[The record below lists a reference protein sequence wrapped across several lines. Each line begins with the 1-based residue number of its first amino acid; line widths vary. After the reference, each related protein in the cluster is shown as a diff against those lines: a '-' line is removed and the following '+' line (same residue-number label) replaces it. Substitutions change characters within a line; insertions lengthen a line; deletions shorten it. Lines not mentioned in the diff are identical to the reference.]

1 MKAYLTRFTIP
12 SKATQEA
19 ALEQAVNN
27 RTCYKNLYPFHVFP
41 GWEGE
46 SLTFG
51 PITVL
56 YGGNGS
62 GKSTLLNLIGDKVGL
77 ARRSPY
83 NRAAFFRDF
92 VELCRCQGAERVPQ
106 GSQVLTSDDVFDDLL
121 DLRSLNDGI
130 DLARGELLGEYRS
143 LRESGFQLK
152 SLEEYDQLKRVIA
165 AKRKSGSAFVRQ
177 EVGVNIRGKSN
188 GETSFHYFT
197 NRITEGRLYL
207 LDEPENSLS
216 AAYQRELAR
225 FLEDSARFY
234 RCQFIVATHSP
245 FLLAMKG
252 AVVYNLDE
260 SPIAP
265 CPWQELP
272 AVRAW
277 YAFFRAHREELEAH
291 GKGEGEWT

>member
-1 MKAYLTRFTIP
+1 MP
-12 SKATQEA
+12 
-19 ALEQAVNN
+19 V
-27 RTCYKNLYPFHVFP
+27 P
-41 GWEGE
+41 
-46 SLTFG
+46 
-51 PITVL
+51 
-56 YGGNGS
+56 
-62 GKSTLLNLIGDKVGL
+62 
-77 ARRSPY
+77 
-83 NRAAFFRDF
+83 
-92 VELCRCQGAERVPQ
+92 GAERVPQ

-130 DLARGELLGEYRS
+130 DLARRELLGEYRS

-152 SLEEYDQLKRVIA
+152 SLEDYDQLKRVIA

-177 EVGVNIRGKSN
+177 EVGGQRGGKVQR
-188 GETSFHYFT
+188 GDLLPLLYQPHHGGPPLPV
-197 NRITEGRLYL
+197 GRAGKQPVGGL
-207 LDEPENSLS
+207 P
-216 AAYQRELAR
+216 AGAGQV
-225 FLEDSARFY
+225 LEDSARFY

-245 FLLAMKG
+245 FLLAMEG

-272 AVRAW
+272 AVRVW